1 MEKFWSTAQPAI
13 SRMLADLPL
22 LASFSVK
29 SGVHSVDIQLVI
41 KSESEQTPDIKKKK
55 PSPSRLRRNQRRLLL
70 LLERNKE
77 VRSEKPDNSGTIAV
91 GAGKLHDVTGVAS
104 TPVTQRE
111 GTALSTTTWRE
122 NANSQVPSPTLS
134 TEGEGA
140 NAEQYNTHDDASN
153 NEEDSS
159 DQEEDASTEEEDD
172 STEDEEDSPVE
183 EDSSDQQ
190 EGSECTDSARP
201 FDIDMFNKSC
211 DKMFER
217 LTAQIEK
224 RIDNGPLGRYEPTT
238 GSPDV
243 MSSSVPSMN
252 VDNMDISVQ
261 DTVLSSKPTV
271 KVSCKEMDKTLE
283 TSRFATVTRKSR
295 NSRKKRLS
303 DPNTCKTN

>member
-1 MEKFWSTAQPAI
+1 
-13 SRMLADLPL
+13 MLADLPL

-134 TEGEGA
+134 TEREGT

-172 STEDEEDSPVE
+172 STENEEDSPVE
-183 EDSSDQQ
+183 EDSNDQQ

-211 DKMFER
+211 DKMLKEVCESF
-217 LTAQIEK
+217 TARIEK
-224 RIDNGPLGRYEPTT
+224 RFDNGALGRYEPTT

-252 VDNMDISVQ
+252 VDNMYISVQ

>member
-1 MEKFWSTAQPAI
+1 
-13 SRMLADLPL
+13 MLADLPL

-134 TEGEGA
+134 TEREGT

-172 STEDEEDSPVE
+172 STENEEDSPVE
-183 EDSSDQQ
+183 EDSNDQQ

-211 DKMFER
+211 DKMLKEVCESF
-217 LTAQIEK
+217 TARIEK
-224 RIDNGPLGRYEPTT
+224 RFDNGALGRYEPTT
-238 GSPDV
+238 RSPDV
-243 MSSSVPSMN
+243 LSSSVPSMN